1 MTHEDMPVPAGPGT
15 LANPFREALK
25 AGRPLVGVWA
35 MLNSANAVEG
45 VGWAGYDWMLVD
57 GEHAP
62 VSVGEALG
70 HLRTLAGTPTLPIVR
85 LPWNDPVLLK
95 QFLDIGTQT
104 VMLPY
109 VQSAEEARRAVAAMH
124 YPPRGTRGVAVMHRA
139 SRFGF
144 RRGYLGDASDTLYL
158 IVQAETA
165 AALDAVE
172 EIAAVDGV
180 DAVFFGPGDL
190 AASMGKLGRA
200 GDPEVTAAIDAAAA
214 KVRAAGKAAGVLA
227 ASPQLAER
235 HVRMGYHFVSVAND
249 AAMLFAAAET
259 AAKTHRTIAS
269 ECRIKT
275 DG

>member
-1 MTHEDMPVPAGPGT
+1 MTHEDMPAQAGPGT

-109 VQSAEEARRAVAAMH
+109 VQSAEEARQAVAAMH
-124 YPPRGTRGVAVMHRA
+124 YPPRGTRGVAVMHRG
-139 SRFGF
+139 RLVE
-144 RRGYLGDASDTLYL
+144 LGSAEQICTAPEEDYTRSL
-158 IVQAETA
+158 IS
-165 AALDAVE
+165 AV
-172 EIAAVDGV
+172 
-180 DAVFFGPGDL
+180 PNP
-190 AASMGKLGRA
+190 
-200 GDPEVTAAIDAAAA
+200 DPRN
-214 KVRAAGKAAGVLA
+214 KC
-227 ASPQLAER
+227 
-235 HVRMGYHFVSVAND
+235 
-249 AAMLFAAAET
+249 ML
-259 AAKTHRTIAS
+259 HRTRFTA
-269 ECRIKT
+269 
-275 DG
+275 